1 MTVRGGIWMVAA
13 LAAAVGCGGSGSGG
27 DPTAETPVGPV
38 TPTSGPYQPL
48 TVGTTWTYH
57 VNDQGVIYDKTST
70 VQAQEDI
77 GGVKAGITGFRVQEN
92 IKGAVQLTWYEP
104 TATEVRRHHD
114 QLMDGAGHLASDEWY
129 DPYLLRIDLTPE
141 HLAANATWSLSYTD
155 TKTTSTKPTEM
166 VKHMETYHVDGV
178 DVPVAVPAGTF
189 AALKITRTDAADG
202 STKTQWFVQGVGKV
216 KEQTGAGHLEEL
228 TAYQIAP

>member
-1 MTVRGGIWMVAA
+1 MTVRGGIWMVAS
-13 LAAAVGCGGSGSGG
+13 LAAAMGCGGNGNGSG
-27 DPTAETPVGPV
+27 DTAENPPGPV

-57 VNDQGVIYDKTST
+57 VNDQGVIYDKTSD

-77 GGVKAGITGFRVQEN
+77 GGTKAGITGFRVREN

-114 QLMDGAGHLASDEWY
+114 QLMDGAGRLASDEWY
-129 DPYLLRIDLTPE
+129 DPYMLRIDLTPD
-141 HLAANATWSLSYTD
+141 HLQANASWSLSYID

-166 VKHMETYHVDGV
+166 VNHMETYHVDGV

-189 AALKITRTDAADG
+189 AALKLTRTDAADG
-202 STKTQWFVQGVGKV
+202 STKTQWFVQGIGKV